1 MKRRVLI
8 VEDEPTVALDL
19 HEQVEELG
27 CEVVGIAESAEH
39 AMAIAEIYRPD
50 LALMDI
56 NILGSM
62 DGIQTAR
69 LLSCTYQIPSV
80 FLTSC
85 NDEATMKRAMQELT
99 YGYLTKPFKTHQLKA
114 TLMVAF
120 HMIEAEEADRADH
133 GQIVAAVTAMSA
145 GLLTISLEGEIQF
158 MNAAAERV
166 TSVLPRDARGKQL
179 NEILAMED
187 GFKIDRHHMM
197 APGDWP
203 KMEGIGRTL
212 ESSHGDSLPVNVS
225 FAPMFD
231 NGGKLTG
238 YAVTLRTMTEQLY
251 AEAVALTRN

>member
-1 MKRRVLI
+1 MKRKVLI
-8 VEDEPTVALDL
+8 VEDEPMLALDL

-69 LLSCTYQIPSV
+69 LLSCTYQIPSA

-85 NDEATMKRAMQELT
+85 SDEATMKRAMQELT

-120 HMIEAEEADRADH
+120 HIIEAEEAGRADQ
-133 GQIVAAVTAMSA
+133 GQIVAAATAMHA

-158 MNAAAERV
+158 MNAAAESL
-166 TSVLPRDARGKQL
+166 TGVLPRDARGKQL
-179 NEILAMED
+179 NEILTMED
-187 GFKIDRHHMM
+187 GFKIDQHRTML
-197 APGDWP
+197 PGNRT
-203 KMEGIGRTL
+203 KMEGIGRTH
-212 ESSHGDSLPVNVS
+212 ESPHGISLPVNVT
-225 FAPMFD
+225 FAPMID

-238 YAVTLRTMTEQLY
+238 YAVTLRTMSELLY
-251 AEAVALTRN
+251 AEAAALTQN